1 MTISRT
7 HTKHKGFTLTELLV
21 VIFIMVI
28 LMGIGSL
35 SIMQNNTGRGLNAG
49 MSTLESAINEA
60 RSVAMSK
67 GTRARMVIN
76 NDQADTSKYLRQI
89 VTMFETDAGG
99 WEPAFRSVS
108 LPANVFFDP
117 DQEVNVA
124 GMGNLGTNSAGD
136 FSRNY
141 NPDDYYVEF
150 NHLGICKIEGAMNSG
165 ATLALVSG
173 RITGGNLVPS
183 GKEKTGIVIWRNGST
198 TNVNDVN
205 RIEDRP

>member
-1 MTISRT
+1 
-7 HTKHKGFTLTELLV
+7 
-21 VIFIMVI
+21 
-28 LMGIGSL
+28 MGIGAL

-89 VTMFETDAGG
+89 VTMFETDAGM

-136 FSRNY
+136 LSRDY

-150 NHLGICKIEGAMNSG
+150 NHLGICVIGRNADDEPLNTPG

-183 GKEKTGIVIWRNGST
+183 GNEKTGIVIWRNGST

-205 RIEDRP
+205 QIQDRP